1 MAYQKLQV
9 GTGIPVIKSDTV
21 DIPYV
26 SGPIYE
32 GTLTQT
38 ASDNAL
44 IDETHD
50 FTALPDILGAIVE
63 CNGGIA
69 YVIKV
74 NSSKRIK
81 LSEDIMDG
89 VDEGDPYKIYTGTNP
104 GCVLYVGTGGS
115 VRVLTSSG
123 ADLTFEN
130 VANGTFLPV
139 QVKRVF
145 STGTD
150 AGNIIALW

>member
-26 SGPIYE
+26 CGPIYE
-32 GTLTQT
+32 GTITQT
-38 ASDNAL
+38 ASDTAL
-44 IDETHD
+44 IDDTHD
-50 FTALPDILGAIVE
+50 FTALADIAGAIVE

-69 YVIKV
+69 YVINV
-74 NSSKRIK
+74 NSSKRLK
-81 LSEDIMDG
+81 LSEGIMDG
-89 VDEGDPYKIYTGTNP
+89 VNEGDPYEIYTGTNP
-104 GCVLYVGTGGS
+104 GCVLYVGTGGDL
-115 VRVLTSSG
+115 RVLTSSG
-123 ADLTFEN
+123 ADLTFTGIP
-130 VANGTFLPV
+130 AGSFLPV

-150 AGNIIALW
+150 AGSIIALW